1 MKAVLPRE
9 IIPII
14 AGLSVLAI
22 TGVAFPQAT
31 VAQSSTVQNTEPA
44 PVGGIPSNTTG
55 NYTLGGGDNIRIDI
69 FDLPQLSGNYQIPAG
84 GLIQLPLIGSI
95 LIQGLS
101 LEEATIAISNAYAP
115 ILKHPQI
122 TVSLQATR
130 PLNVWISGEV
140 NRPGSYSIPLTS
152 GAGNVPSV
160 QFPTLVQAIER
171 AQGVTQIAD
180 IRRVELR
187 RQVGGVGKTQVIIF
201 DIWQYLKTGTVTTEI
216 TLRDGDAIFIPT
228 ATSVNLAE
236 SRQIAISTFAAPTN
250 QARTIAVVGEVTR
263 PGRYVVVG
271 GEAVP
276 GQGIQG
282 LPTVTRG
289 IQLAGGLKPQANI
302 RQVQVRRPTSGGAEQ
317 IFTVNLWQ
325 LLESGDVNQDTIL
338 QDGDT
343 LVVPKATEIDP
354 AEISQIAAASFSP
367 DKIQINV
374 VGEIVRPGVV
384 EVATNTTLNQALM
397 AAGGFNSTRAK
408 KSSVELIRL
417 NFDGTVSRRIIEL
430 DFTQGINEQT
440 NPLVQNKDI
449 ILVRRSSTAGVVDT
463 VNLVLNPAANILAL
477 PSIGNALL
485 SFLNSLGIIQL
496 PK

>member
-1 MKAVLPRE
+1 
-9 IIPII
+9 
-14 AGLSVLAI
+14 
-22 TGVAFPQAT
+22 
-31 VAQSSTVQNTEPA
+31 
-44 PVGGIPSNTTG
+44 
-55 NYTLGGGDNIRIDI
+55 
-69 FDLPQLSGNYQIPAG
+69 
-84 GLIQLPLIGSI
+84 
-95 LIQGLS
+95 
-101 LEEATIAISNAYAP
+101 
-115 ILKHPQI
+115 
-122 TVSLQATR
+122 
-130 PLNVWISGEV
+130 
-140 NRPGSYSIPLTS
+140 
-152 GAGNVPSV
+152 
-160 QFPTLVQAIER
+160 
-171 AQGVTQIAD
+171 
-180 IRRVELR
+180 
-187 RQVGGVGKTQVIIF
+187 
-201 DIWQYLKTGTVTTEI
+201 
-216 TLRDGDAIFIPT
+216 
-228 ATSVNLAE
+228 
-236 SRQIAISTFAAPTN
+236 
-250 QARTIAVVGEVTR
+250 
-263 PGRYVVVG
+263 
-271 GEAVP
+271 
-276 GQGIQG
+276 
-282 LPTVTRG
+282 
-289 IQLAGGLKPQANI
+289 
-302 RQVQVRRPTSGGAEQ
+302 VRRPTSGGAEQ

-463 VNLVLNPAANILAL
+463 VNLVLNPAANIPAL